1 VTIEIKALGPDDGA
15 VLTNASNPRALA
27 LYRALGGVEAPHRSP
42 GGVEAPHRWLGG
54 VEAPP
59 GMGDDMVGLD
69 FSLES

>member
-1 VTIEIKALGPDDGA
+1 MTIEIKALGPDDGA

-27 LYRALGGVEAPHRSP
+27 LYRALGGVEAPHR
-42 GGVEAPHRWLGG
+42 WLGG